1 MAALELMERLRAVST
16 RGGRT
21 YERGQPVGGRRGLLV
36 AEIVRQGAWVHV
48 SFRWAARATKKPP
61 NVVLHVDD
69 VRSMA

>member
-1 MAALELMERLRAVST
+1 MALQLKERLRAVSA
-16 RGGRT
+16 RGVT
-21 YERGQPVGGRRGLLV
+21 FERGQPVRGRPGLRV